1 MPLNIDF
8 LQVLLHMLNFV
19 ILAGGLSLLLF
30 RPVNRFLTERRERLE
45 KQAQENEAKA
55 RENEA
60 LKAEYEQK
68 KAEVAAEMDAMRKKT
83 EKETV
88 RIAKEYMDE
97 AKEKADAIVAAAERE
112 AEERKEQILDSAQA
126 EIGELVLAAATKLL
140 GDTVTPERNSALYD
154 EFIRRADQS
163 VTDKRGSE

>member
-97 AKEKADAIVAAAERE
+97 AKEKADAIVAAAE
-112 AEERKEQILDSAQA
+112 
-126 EIGELVLAAATKLL
+126 KLL